1 MRGQTLAE
9 KILSSHAGRAVYAG
23 DLVIVDVD
31 AAMASDTT
39 APLAIQAFDAMGGTR
54 VWNARR
60 TYMVIDHAA
69 PAPNETIA
77 NLHQMMRKFSREQNC
92 VLYDVGDGICHQLM
106 IDNQHVKPGELF
118 LGADSHTCSYGAIGA
133 FATGIGSTDL
143 AAVLLTGK
151 TWLKVPSTI
160 KVEVTG
166 KLRPG
171 VFAKDLT
178 LFLVGQIGISGATY
192 QAIEFSG
199 EAVAQL
205 SLGGRF
211 TLANMAIEMGAK
223 VGIVHP
229 HGLSLPYP
237 FTQTLPDPD
246 ASYVRTLKY
255 DARTLLPVVAT
266 PGSPDRVEPLSK
278 HAGTK
283 IHYAFIGTCV
293 NGRLEDLHVAAQ
305 ILGGKKLA
313 EGVRLVIAPASR
325 DIFVAAV
332 ADGTVE
338 KLLRAGATFIPSG
351 CGPCVGTHHGIPGDD
366 ETVIS
371 TANRNFKG
379 RMGNPRALVFLGSPA
394 AVAAAALTGC
404 ITSPAPYLAACDAE
418 ATP

>member
-1 MRGQTLAE
+1 MKGQTIAE
-9 KILSSHAGRAVYAG
+9 KILSAHAGKPVYAD

-39 APLAIQAFDAMGGTR
+39 APLTIKAFEEMGGKQ
-54 VWNARR
+54 VWNKSR

-69 PAPNETIA
+69 PAPNEKIG
-77 NLHQMMRKFSREQNC
+77 NLHSMMRKFSREQDC

-106 IDNQHVKPGELF
+106 IDNHHVKPGEVF

-133 FATGIGSTDL
+133 FATGVGSTDL

-151 TWLKVPSTI
+151 TWLKVPKTI
-160 KVEVTG
+160 KVEITG

-192 QAIEFSG
+192 QAIEFCG
-199 EAVAQL
+199 EAVARL
-205 SLGGRF
+205 PLGGRF

-229 HGLSLPYP
+229 EGLSLPYAFDP
-237 FTQTLPDPD
+237 ILPDAD
-246 ASYVRTLKY
+246 AEYVRVLKY
-255 DARTLLPVVAT
+255 DAKQLLPVVAS
-266 PGSPDRVEPLSK
+266 PGSPDDVQALSE

-283 IHYAFIGTCV
+283 IDYAFIGTCV
-293 NGRLEDLHVAAQ
+293 NGRLDDLQVAAQ
-305 ILGGKKLA
+305 ILDGKKIA
-313 EGVRLVIAPASR
+313 NGVRLVIAPASR
-325 DIFVAAV
+325 DIFIQAV
-332 ADGTVE
+332 ADGTAE

-351 CGPCVGTHHGIPGDD
+351 CGPCVGTHNGVPGNA

-371 TANRNFKG
+371 TGNRNFKG
-379 RMGNPRALVFLGSPA
+379 RMGNPNARVFLGSPA
-394 AVAAAALTGC
+394 SVAAAALTGQ
-404 ITSPAPYLAACDAE
+404 ITDPTPYLSGE
-418 ATP
+418 N

>member
-1 MRGQTLAE
+1 MRGQTIAE
-9 KILSSHAGRAVYAG
+9 KILSAHAGKAVYAD

-39 APLAIQAFDAMGGTR
+39 APLTLKAFQEMGGTR
-54 VWNARR
+54 VWNKQR

-69 PAPNETIA
+69 PAPNEKIA
-77 NLHQMMRKFSREQNC
+77 NLHEIMRKFSREQDC

-106 IDNQHVKPGELF
+106 IDNHHVKPGEVF

-133 FATGIGSTDL
+133 FATGVGSTDL
-143 AAVLLTGK
+143 AAVLLSGK
-151 TWLKVPSTI
+151 TWLKVPKTI
-160 KVEVTG
+160 KVEITG

-192 QAIEFSG
+192 QAIEFCG

-205 SLGGRF
+205 PLGGRF

-229 HGLSLPYP
+229 EGLTLPYA
-237 FTQTLPDPD
+237 FTPTFPD
-246 ASYVRTLKY
+246 ADATYVRSLKY
-255 DARTLLPVVAT
+255 DARTFLPMVAT
-266 PGSPDRVEPLSK
+266 PGSPDNVEDLVK

-283 IHYAFIGTCV
+283 IEYAFIGTCV
-293 NGRLEDLHVAAQ
+293 NGRLDDLQIAAK

-313 EGVRLVIAPASR
+313 PGVRLVIAPASR
-325 DIFVAAV
+325 DIYIQAV
-332 ADGTVE
+332 ADGTAE
-338 KLLRAGATFIPSG
+338 TLLRAGATFIPSG
-351 CGPCVGTHHGIPGDD
+351 CGPCVGTHNGVPGNG

-371 TANRNFKG
+371 TGNRNFKG
-379 RMGNPRALVFLGSPA
+379 RMGNPNSRVFLGSPA
-394 AVAAAALTGC
+394 SVAASALTGC
-404 ITSPAPYLAACDAE
+404 ITDPTPYLAGDE
-418 ATP
+418 A